1 MMKELNL
8 YDMHHH
14 YNPLSVSG
22 NKEKSQNP
30 DIQES
35 LDMMAQCGVRKSI
48 FSYPVWFPELTEPG
62 KRDMCRRVNE
72 EYAGLSA
79 VYPSLE
85 AFALLPYSNERYHVL
100 HEMEY
105 ALDVLHLKGILLP
118 SNFLEICPDKDV
130 LSELCHELDQ
140 RKAFVFVHPAF
151 PSSKKEYMGGNIH
164 VTMKGIT
171 RAACELVFNRVVD
184 RYPRIRFILS
194 CGGGNISFFFHRIKS
209 RTLYPDLTKGFEEHE
224 LSGFEVLFKH
234 FYYDTAFS
242 VQTGL
247 LNCLKAFVPE
257 SHMLYGSNFPSLPVQ
272 SVEQNLEYLRYVHCE
287 NGQTLLEC
295 LQANSSLF
303 ENGNKIMNGKE
314 KQPISSNL

>member
-14 YNPLSVSG
+14 YNLLLMSG

-48 FSYPVWFPELTEPG
+48 LSYPVWFPELTEPG
-62 KRDMCRRVNE
+62 KRNMYRRVNE
-72 EYAGLSA
+72 EYVGLSA

-118 SNFLEICPDKDV
+118 SNFLEIYPDKDV

-140 RKAFVFVHPAF
+140 RKAFVFVHSVI
-151 PSSKKEYMGGNIH
+151 PSSKKKYTEKNGYI
-164 VTMKGIT
+164 TMKEIT
-171 RAACELVFNRVVD
+171 RAACELVFNRIMPQH
-184 RYPRIRFILS
+184 PRIRFILS
-194 CGGGNISFFFHRIKS
+194 CSGGNISFFFHRIKS
-209 RTLYPDLTKGFEEHE
+209 RNIYLNLTTRSEEYE
-224 LSGFEVLFKH
+224 LLGIDKVFRC
-234 FYYDTAFS
+234 FYYDT
-242 VQTGL
+242 V
-247 LNCLKAFVPE
+247 
-257 SHMLYGSNFPSLPVQ
+257 FPAHTDL
-272 SVEQNLEYLRYVHCE
+272 
-287 NGQTLLEC
+287 
-295 LQANSSLF
+295 
-303 ENGNKIMNGKE
+303 
-314 KQPISSNL
+314 